1 MRIMSRALIAIA
13 ACLALMTSAR
23 AGERR
28 APDAAGDFQSLLE
41 PYFRLQS
48 ALVED
53 RIDTV
58 EADAAELVRR
68 AATLGEAGK
77 PIRNAA
83 AELRTSTDLASARA
97 AFGKLSD
104 VVIAYSERT
113 KVSRGAGVA
122 RMYCPMLKKSWLQK
136 GEEIKNPYYGK
147 AMLDC
152 GVKKTVD

>member
-1 MRIMSRALIAIA
+1 MRTMTRTLIAFA
-13 ACLALMTSAR
+13 ACLAVTATAG

-28 APDAAGDFQSLLE
+28 APGDAGDFQSLLE

-48 ALVED
+48 ALADD

-58 EADAAELVRR
+58 EADAAELARQ
-68 AATLGEAGK
+68 ADTLGEPGK
-77 PIRNAA
+77 PIRDAA
-83 AELRTSTDLASARA
+83 AALGASADLASARE

-113 KVSRGAGVA
+113 RVARGAGVE

-136 GEEIKNPYYGK
+136 GEEIRKIGR
-147 AMLDC
+147 AH
-152 GVKKTVD
+152 V